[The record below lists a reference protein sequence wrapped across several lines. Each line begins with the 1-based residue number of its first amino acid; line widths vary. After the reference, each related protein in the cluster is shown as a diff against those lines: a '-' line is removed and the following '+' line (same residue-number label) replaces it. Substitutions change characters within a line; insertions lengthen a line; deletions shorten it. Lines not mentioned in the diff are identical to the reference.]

1 MTAAAVGRM
10 PRPEPHESVYLRD
23 SNTLSLWG
31 QARPGDWVAV
41 TGEYRVSASWDDLD
55 RGKYGEIELLVP
67 VPYQAPERGSGAH
80 RLGQHVAAA
89 ILEPIAAMMQQLA
102 AAAGAGVTA
111 VVADAYRRGGE
122 DAHTAVERDD
132 RAAAAK
138 IIVDAIDDHLHG
150 DSSGSDDAAAA
161 AVAQLT
167 NVGLLSGV
175 RRG

>member
-1 MTAAAVGRM
+1 MTAAAAGRT

-67 VPYQAPERGSGAH
+67 IPYQAPEPGTGAH

-102 AAAGAGVTA
+102 AAAGAGLTA

-122 DAHTAVERDD
+122 DAHTVERADPS
-132 RAAAAK
+132 AAAK

-161 AVAQLT
+161 AVARLA
-167 NVGLLSGV
+167 NAGLLAE
-175 RRG
+175 RKRP